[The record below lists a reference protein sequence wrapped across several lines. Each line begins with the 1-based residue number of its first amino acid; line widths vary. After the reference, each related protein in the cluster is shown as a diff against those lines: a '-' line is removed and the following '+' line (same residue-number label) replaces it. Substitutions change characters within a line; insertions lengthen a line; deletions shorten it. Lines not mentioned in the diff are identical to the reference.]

1 MGGITHN
8 PVLMVL
14 AIRLDMGMIETIAA
28 PAITFLSG
36 IAMQHWGYSV
46 TSVALGLC
54 IVAAAIPA
62 VTMRELVTLPKPMAG
77 RTISANPGSPS
88 SDNK

>member
-1 MGGITHN
+1 MRGPRMGGITHN

-46 TSVALGLC
+46 TSVD
-54 IVAAAIPA
+54 
-62 VTMRELVTLPKPMAG
+62 R
-77 RTISANPGSPS
+77 SP
-88 SDNK
+88 